1 MHFADV
7 LLDKPQGETDCCD
20 FSVYSVVVQIKKYI
34 RKYNL
39 LYICHF
45 IVIGC
50 KFLVERSNACIMF
63 CF

>member
-7 LLDKPQGETDCCD
+7 PLDKPQGETDCCD
-20 FSVYSVVVQIKKYI
+20 FSVYSVVVQIKKYL

-50 KFLVERSNACIMF
+50 
-63 CF
+63 